1 MRTIRS
7 AAIYSNKGFPMPSSD
22 QKITL
27 DRYLLIPR
35 TLIFL
40 TRGESILLLKGG
52 PDKRLWA
59 GLYNGL
65 GGHVERGED
74 ILSAAYR
81 ELSEETGYEIN
92 NLWLCGLITID
103 TGDDIGVGIFVMR
116 GDIPARNI
124 DHSNELPPSP
134 EGSLEWIPINQV
146 NSLPLVED
154 LAVLLPRVIGAQRG
168 DAPFSAH
175 YMYDDNDRLMILFRD
190 P

>member
-1 MRTIRS
+1 
-7 AAIYSNKGFPMPSSD
+7 MPRSD
-22 QKITL
+22 QKISL

-40 TRGESILLLKGG
+40 TRGDNILLLKGG
-52 PDKRLWA
+52 KDKRLWA

-74 ILSAAYR
+74 IFSAAYR

-116 GDIPARNI
+116 GEVAPSSSDP
-124 DHSNELPPSP
+124 SYELPPSP
-134 EGSLEWIPINQV
+134 EGNLEWVPINLV
-146 NSLPLVED
+146 DSLPLVED
-154 LAVLLPRVIGAQRG
+154 LPVLLPRILGTQRG
-168 DAPFSAH
+168 DNPFSAH
-175 YMYDDNDRLMILFRD
+175 YMYDEQDRLMILFRD
-190 P
+190 

>member
-1 MRTIRS
+1 
-7 AAIYSNKGFPMPSSD
+7 MPRSD
-22 QKITL
+22 QKISL

-40 TRGESILLLKGG
+40 TRGDNILLLKGG
-52 PDKRLWA
+52 KNKRLWA

-74 ILSAAYR
+74 IFSAAYR

-116 GDIPARNI
+116 GEVVPSSS
-124 DHSNELPPSP
+124 DHSHELPPSP
-134 EGSLEWIPINQV
+134 EGNLEWVPINLV
-146 NSLPLVED
+146 DSLPLVED
-154 LAVLLPRVIGAQRG
+154 LPVLLPRILGTQRG
-168 DAPFSAH
+168 DNPFSAH
-175 YMYDDNDRLMILFRD
+175 YMYDEQDRLMILFRD
-190 P
+190 